1 MRSDHAPR
9 PGMPPPSPEPQSSLA
24 SRRPAGRSSCGTGCG
39 APMRPVILRR
49 PDSADV
55 FYLARVT
62 TELGDASGAVRTAQ
76 IDIQVVVR
84 PLDVQEASGWSI
96 SVAWSHDEPHDQ
108 SDQDEEQ
115 HAHSK
120 PTERTHSVAKATHH
134 GELLLHL
141 PGSRTPPVSR
151 PNAVFAARRLTTS
164 SFARNGELCGH
175 LRPW

>member
-1 MRSDHAPR
+1 
-9 PGMPPPSPEPQSSLA
+9 
-24 SRRPAGRSSCGTGCG
+24 
-39 APMRPVILRR
+39 MRPVILRR